1 MMQKVIE
8 LKGFLESKEK
18 YIDILK
24 SKREEFDKENKD
36 FDRQREREERGK
48 EVPEPVLPE
57 VKDLR

>member
-1 MMQKVIE
+1 MKKHKILFVLVAFVITT
-8 LKGFLESKEK
+8 LLNGCLARQ
-18 YIDILK
+18 LT
-24 SKREEFDKENKD
+24 DKENKD